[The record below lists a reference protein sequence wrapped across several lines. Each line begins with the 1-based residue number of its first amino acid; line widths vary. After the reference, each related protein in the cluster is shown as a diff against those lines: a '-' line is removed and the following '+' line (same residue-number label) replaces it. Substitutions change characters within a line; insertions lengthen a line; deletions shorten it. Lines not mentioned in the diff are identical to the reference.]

1 MLEFVRAPVFGRVLL
16 TQWLW
21 ARIGL
26 VPLTLAAFTIP
37 VLSVQWFSDLSATGF
52 RVRFLVEQHGVWA
65 PAYPVLAA
73 AIGLLLGITAWS
85 ADHRAGH
92 VYALSLP
99 VSRFRFTGLRLAAGV
114 ALLALPVVFLW
125 AGALVSSWLAAVPP
139 TLQTYPTALAARF
152 FLASFLAFAVFF
164 AISSATPKTAGA
176 LLMIVVMLGL
186 AQLFV
191 RLFGIGIDLIGP
203 SVDMIT
209 TWPGPLDVFGGRWM
223 LIDF

>member
-1 MLEFVRAPVFGRVLL
+1 MRSRPVGGQGRI
-16 TQWLW
+16 
-21 ARIGL
+21 AS
-26 VPLTLAAFTIP
+26 PSPTIP
-37 VLSVQWFSDLSATGF
+37 STRRTGNT
-52 RVRFLVEQHGVWA
+52 QPDG
-65 PAYPVLAA
+65 
-73 AIGLLLGITAWS
+73 
-85 ADHRAGH
+85 
-92 VYALSLP
+92 
-99 VSRFRFTGLRLAAGV
+99 FTGLRLAAGV

-186 AQLFV
+186 AQLFA